1 MPKRQ
6 TKAED
11 IRDPWHYFNRYISK
25 EILQDQKKQAEYYK
39 MFASLDELLSEETAG
54 LSRRTQM
61 LLATNLDGAG
71 FERELSEMS
80 PFAWIEQIG
89 NPDLYTAIQRLPLDE
104 KYLLTFRYQFCF
116 SQRETAALLGVTQQ
130 SISQKERTL
139 KKFFRKILKKGCQ
152 KT

>member
-61 LLATNLDGAG
+61 LRPQILTEQA
-71 FERELSEMS
+71 LSGS
-80 PFAWIEQIG
+80 
-89 NPDLYTAIQRLPLDE
+89 YQRCHP
-104 KYLLTFRYQFCF
+104 
-116 SQRETAALLGVTQQ
+116 SHG
-130 SISQKERTL
+130 
-139 KKFFRKILKKGCQ
+139 
-152 KT
+152 